1 MTNKIIFKTNI
12 YENEVKNNNLRKC
25 YIDSIKNKKTK
36 SILIEID
43 GKELSLFQ
51 SIFFIVENTK
61 GPNKKKG
68 VKQNV

>member
-1 MTNKIIFKTNI
+1 MTDEIIFKTNI
-12 YENEVKNNNLRKC
+12 YKSKVKSDNLRKC
-25 YIDSIKNKKTK
+25 YIDSIKKKNIK

-51 SIFFIVENTK
+51 SIFFIVENAK
-61 GPNKKKG
+61 RPNKKKG